1 VVFVAEDTL
10 MGRAVALKL
19 MPADARRS
27 PEKLQRFL
35 LEAHTAGRL
44 SHPHVVSVYE
54 VDERDGRYYIAMELV
69 RGGSVQDRLDQ
80 TGPLDW
86 RDAVRLTAEACRG
99 LAAAHAAGL
108 VHRDIKPDNLLLG
121 AEGSAKIA
129 DFGLAKAADLGDLR
143 LTGAG
148 ASLCSPQ
155 YMSPE
160 QCEGRPVDART
171 DLYSLGATF
180 HAMLTGGPPY
190 PDARTAPA
198 LVYSHCFKPPPDP
211 RQTVPGVPDGCA
223 AVVARAMAKDPDE
236 RYPSAAEMLGD
247 LERLLAGDE
256 PYAVL
261 SEERRLP
268 SAAYTVPPGGLSGAV
283 PMTAA
288 TGPVSRGAL
297 PVPPGLHS
305 RKSGVTRPISGSS
318 SVMVPVSGGGRR
330 RSGGLLLPI
339 GLIAA
344 GVAAMAGI
352 AVLAVRAGSRARPE
366 AAAPQAV
373 AAPPVAATPNPA
385 AETPVEPAGPADPG
399 PIESTEDP
407 VSREFAR
414 LMADALAVEQAS
426 DGPSPWR
433 YGVRTVHPRTGALNP
448 LVHYRQ
454 FATAPAPMWRPGC
467 AYPDPAAGPA
477 CLTPVGGHPGAHGT
491 VVVRRWVS
499 PVGGRVEIT
508 GRLIHRPA
516 GSGAVAGDGIRATIW
531 GPAGVAGSWAVFA
544 GAAVQTSAAVTVAVR
559 SPLDFGV
566 DADHIPEG
574 DGFVWTVEIRAADG
588 RVWRSAEGFAGPPPL
603 PAKTVET
610 LAGLDDIH
618 RRCADAR
625 GARHREFSV
634 QARALADKLRRMFP
648 GRLPVVVDPLFVGR
662 VGGLPPHEQLTAVA
676 DELKRLNPDFNGVF
690 DSTTTGGQV
699 VRVVMSTAAVHDV
712 SPLAAL
718 KGLQSLSIDGG
729 ASGGLVSDLSPIKG
743 LAALTLLTAPNNPVR
758 DLSPPT
764 VLYDWSSAKMNRM
777 LGRVGA
783 ARGASAK
790 SGPQRAAS
798 AATAAQ
804 PVRVGLLL
812 MVSGIRPGPGAV
824 NVL

>member
-171 DLYSLGATF
+171 G
-180 HAMLTGGPPY
+180 
-190 PDARTAPA
+190 
-198 LVYSHCFKPPPDP
+198 
-211 RQTVPGVPDGCA
+211 
-223 AVVARAMAKDPDE
+223 
-236 RYPSAAEMLGD
+236 
-247 LERLLAGDE
+247 
-256 PYAVL
+256 
-261 SEERRLP
+261 
-268 SAAYTVPPGGLSGAV
+268 
-283 PMTAA
+283 
-288 TGPVSRGAL
+288 
-297 PVPPGLHS
+297 
-305 RKSGVTRPISGSS
+305 
-318 SVMVPVSGGGRR
+318 
-330 RSGGLLLPI
+330 
-339 GLIAA
+339 
-344 GVAAMAGI
+344 
-352 AVLAVRAGSRARPE
+352 
-366 AAAPQAV
+366 
-373 AAPPVAATPNPA
+373 
-385 AETPVEPAGPADPG
+385 
-399 PIESTEDP
+399 
-407 VSREFAR
+407 
-414 LMADALAVEQAS
+414 
-426 DGPSPWR
+426 
-433 YGVRTVHPRTGALNP
+433 
-448 LVHYRQ
+448 
-454 FATAPAPMWRPGC
+454 
-467 AYPDPAAGPA
+467 
-477 CLTPVGGHPGAHGT
+477 
-491 VVVRRWVS
+491 
-499 PVGGRVEIT
+499 
-508 GRLIHRPA
+508 
-516 GSGAVAGDGIRATIW
+516 
-531 GPAGVAGSWAVFA
+531 
-544 GAAVQTSAAVTVAVR
+544 
-559 SPLDFGV
+559 
-566 DADHIPEG
+566 HIPEG

-634 QARALADKLRRMFP
+634 QARALADNLRRMFP